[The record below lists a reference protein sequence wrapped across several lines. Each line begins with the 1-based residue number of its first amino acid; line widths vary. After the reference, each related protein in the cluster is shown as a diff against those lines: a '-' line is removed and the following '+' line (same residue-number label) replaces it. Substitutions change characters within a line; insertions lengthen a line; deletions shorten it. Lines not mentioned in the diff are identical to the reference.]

1 LKNSH
6 IKIHWPNNITTEAN
20 EGDDWFINAK
30 KADVEIPK
38 GCLSGSC
45 GACEIDVN
53 GRTVRPCISN
63 IKSSKQN
70 TLNIEFTTD
79 PYWNEVTYLNS

>member
-1 LKNSH
+1 MKKTP
-6 IKIHWPNNITTEAN
+6 IKINWPNNLSTKAN

-30 KADVEIPK
+30 KANINIPT

-53 GRTVRPCISN
+53 GKTIRPCITSIELSN
-63 IKSSKQN
+63 QK
-70 TLNIEFTTD
+70 LNIELTSD
-79 PYWNEVTYLNS
+79 PYWN

>member
-1 LKNSH
+1 MKQTFIRIN
-6 IKIHWPNNITTEAN
+6 WPNNISTEAN

-30 KADVEIPK
+30 KANINIPT

-53 GRTVRPCISN
+53 GRTIRPCISN
-63 IKSSKQN
+63 IKSSTQKSL
-70 TLNIEFTTD
+70 TIELTND
-79 PYWNEVTYLNS
+79 PYWN

>member
-1 LKNSH
+1 MKKPLIRIN
-6 IKIHWPNNITTEAN
+6 WPNNISTEAN

-30 KADVEIPK
+30 KANINIPV

-53 GRTVRPCISN
+53 GKTIRPCITS
-63 IKSSKQN
+63 IELSDQK
-70 TLNIEFTTD
+70 LNIEFTSD
-79 PYWNEVTYLNS
+79 PFWN